1 MKGGGHD
8 GWGPLG
14 GGASSQK
21 KKKNPREISV
31 DGTTHPTFKGQAN
44 MGSMAQ
50 GITVV

>member
-1 MKGGGHD
+1 MKGGGHG
-8 GWGPLG
+8 GWGPPL
-14 GGASSQK
+14 K

>member
-8 GWGPLG
+8 GWGPPLK
-14 GGASSQK
+14 K